1 METSPEEFVQN
12 LKNHP
17 DGHELARMI
26 FQVMTEEKFLS
37 LYDALMPLNDG
48 PLDDLLTE
56 SQCKILLWNRFIVEP
71 FDKFDK
77 SDRLIF
83 HIKKDVNELY
93 LTSYDD
99 YVKKFKR
106 EPNLS
111 GIASILKEK
120 SLAFDYVVNRLR
132 TNLMNRFRDLNDRDA
147 GASRTKNTPK

>member
-48 PLDDLLTE
+48 PLDHLFTE
-56 SQCKILLWNRFIVEP
+56 SQCKILLWNRFIEP
-71 FDKFDK
+71 FDKIDK

-83 HIKKDVNELY
+83 HIKKDVDELY
-93 LTSYDD
+93 LTSYDV

-132 TNLMNRFRDLNDRDA
+132 TNLMNRFRDPNDPINRI
-147 GASRTKNTPK
+147 

>member
-48 PLDDLLTE
+48 PLDHLLTDN
-56 SQCKILLWNRFIVEP
+56 QCKILLWNRFIKP
-71 FDKFDK
+71 FDKLRNRVILYKGF
-77 SDRLIF
+77 SLSQNY
-83 HIKKDVNELY
+83 VTEMY
-93 LTSYDD
+93 LTPYKA
-99 YVKKFKR
+99 YVKRFNR

-111 GIASILKEK
+111 GIAWILKEK
-120 SLAFDYVVNRLR
+120 SVVFERHRIRLEKR
-132 TNLMNRFRDLNDRDA
+132 VLNRFRRYESKRQMDLFNI
-147 GASRTKNTPK
+147 P